1 MGADVPVLLEED
13 IQIYLLFLLCQG
25 FLNML
30 LEMAPREVRSSRKD
44 AKVSKPLKGMLSH
57 SLCIEEPSFWVGK
70 RLVYVPGG
78 P

>member
-1 MGADVPVLLEED
+1 
-13 IQIYLLFLLCQG
+13 
-25 FLNML
+25 ML
-30 LEMAPREVRSSRKD
+30 LEMTPREVRSSRKD

-57 SLCIEEPSFWVGK
+57 SLCIKEPSFWVGK